1 MKQFLKSNSEI
12 KRIKNAFTYSWD
24 GFKSIL
30 SSEAAFRDEV
40 VLCLVLSFAS
50 FFISCSVVERAVLFF
65 SIFFVLCAEIIN
77 TMTEVTIDR
86 ISKEK
91 HPLSKKA
98 KDMGSLLVLLSFI
111 NLIFTWGIILCY

>member
-24 GFKSIL
+24 GFKAIL

-40 VLCLVLSFAS
+40 VLCLVLFFAS